1 MSALWAQPYTHSKFP
16 TAKALVGFRVASQQL
31 KSRQVQI
38 RRELHAQTQ
47 RRLHGL
53 PAWQFPPSRCNDR
66 IYRGRCI
73 GPRTYRSAEISV
85 ADEYRIQARDA
96 ARGRSRNVD
105 DVGHGSSRKIG
116 AALVPRERGP
126 DLSPRPHITPEVGAD
141 IPTMICGRSVDARQ
155 LRYEFS

>member
-1 MSALWAQPYTHSKFP
+1 M
-16 TAKALVGFRVASQQL
+16 VC
-31 KSRQVQI
+31 
-38 RRELHAQTQ
+38 LHDNSP
-47 RRLHGL
+47 L
-53 PAWQFPPSRCNDR
+53 PRCNDR

-85 ADEYRIQARDA
+85 GDEYRIQARDA